1 LYNILN
7 EKEARRVN
15 DKELNVSEEVPKY
28 ETPKV
33 FVPQPIE
40 PYGHT
45 HAHIK
50 YVADADSDTR
60 I

>member
-1 LYNILN
+1 M
-7 EKEARRVN
+7 N

-50 YVADADSDTR
+50 YVADADSDTSPT
-60 I
+60 